1 MEGLLST
8 GPTSSSFFLCSTV
21 YLEQKT
27 LHHLQGVVNTL
38 MALGNGKVGWME
50 GEGGSQHREDFATH
64 SAQEMF
70 LYPVIIFNRPG
81 VAGAVL

>member
-1 MEGLLST
+1 
-8 GPTSSSFFLCSTV
+8 
-21 YLEQKT
+21 
-27 LHHLQGVVNTL
+27 

-50 GEGGSQHREDFATH
+50 GEGGSQHREDLATH